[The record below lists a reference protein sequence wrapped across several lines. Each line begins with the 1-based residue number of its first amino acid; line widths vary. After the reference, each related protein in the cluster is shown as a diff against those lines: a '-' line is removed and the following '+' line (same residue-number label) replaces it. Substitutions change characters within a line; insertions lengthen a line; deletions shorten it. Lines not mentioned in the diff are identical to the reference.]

1 LTKSDRR
8 TLLAG
13 LLPASLALCAALAD
27 APAIAGEDG
36 GGGIDG
42 KTRTWLKLVSDLSGR
57 ATFAVERGDVW
68 GFKPQADDLTTD
80 AFAKR
85 LYGYW
90 GLLARQAIVAAD
102 GTISLKTKGW
112 TFYTHP
118 QTGEIVTEILNPYA
132 GQTVHCPPLSGPA
145 FTAVYGAPGA
155 PPGPALDL
163 RQRRL
168 DEHAWVEVDRISR
181 FKPKDTAWFKLEAD
195 LISYACRAD
204 DLDDPAKRFIPSIWS
219 HNVVAEWQTWMQM
232 HGTPGHILF
241 KGDGAFIPNLDATP
255 APLKAA
261 IEQHFPSSFDAIKAW
276 S

>member
-1 LTKSDRR
+1 MKTDRR
-8 TLLAG
+8 VMLAG
-13 LLPASLALCAALAD
+13 LLPASLALCAALTD
-27 APAIAGEDG
+27 APALAAEG
-36 GGGIDG
+36 GGSGEIDG

-68 GFKPQADDLTTD
+68 GFKPQADDLTKD

-90 GLLARQAIVAAD
+90 GLLARQATAAD
-102 GTISLKTKGW
+102 GAITLKTKGW

-118 QTGEIVTEILNPYA
+118 DSGEIVTEILNPYT
-132 GQTVHCPPLSGPA
+132 GQIVACPPLSGPA
-145 FTAVYGAPGA
+145 YTAVYGAPGA
-155 PPGPALDL
+155 AIAAALDL

-168 DEHAWVEVDRISR
+168 GDHAWIEIDRIAR
-181 FKPKDTAWFKLEAD
+181 FKPKDATWFKLEAD
-195 LISYACRAD
+195 LISYACRAA
-204 DLDDPAKRFIPSIWS
+204 DLDDPARRFIPSTWS
-219 HNVVAEWQTWMQM
+219 HNVVAEWQTWMKM

-241 KGDGAFIPNLDATP
+241 KGDGAFIASLDATP

-261 IEQHFPSSFDAIKAW
+261 IDAHFPGTFGTVKAW